1 MAGAQYMEMTLEIDG
16 AKSVIFQKVA
26 AGSQIVVTSQIVTY
40 VDAKGVQID
49 LPDRYEMS
57 VVDGKVLE
65 ALP

>member
-1 MAGAQYMEMTLEIDG
+1 MAAVQFMAMTLEVDG
-16 AKSVIFQKVA
+16 KRSVIFQKVA

-40 VDAKGVQID
+40 VDANGVEID